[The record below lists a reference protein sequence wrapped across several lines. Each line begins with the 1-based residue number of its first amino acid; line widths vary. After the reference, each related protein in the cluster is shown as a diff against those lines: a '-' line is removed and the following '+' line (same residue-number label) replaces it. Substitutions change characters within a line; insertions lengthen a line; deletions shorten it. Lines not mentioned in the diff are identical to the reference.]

1 MAICTQFHLDICSLD
16 PKFQIN
22 RTKNNFAK
30 GPKQK
35 VAAQCCQWAKFG
47 GAQAK
52 QGRALATLSLVQ
64 FLSKFGYKLLVS
76 KGNYVPIAILIKE
89 NDERLNVYERI
100 VNTTSKDKYLVLSLN
115 FML

>member
-1 MAICTQFHLDICSLD
+1 MAIGAQFPLDFSGLE

-35 VAAQCCQWAKFG
+35 AAAQCCRSAKFG

-64 FLSKFGYKLLVS
+64 F
-76 KGNYVPIAILIKE
+76 I
-89 NDERLNVYERI
+89 
-100 VNTTSKDKYLVLSLN
+100 
-115 FML
+115 

>member
-1 MAICTQFHLDICSLD
+1 MAISTQFSLDISSLD

-35 VAAQCCQWAKFG
+35 AAAKCCRSAKFG
-47 GAQAK
+47 GAQVK

-64 FLSKFGYKLLVS
+64 FLSKFGFKLVVS
-76 KGNYVPIAILIKE
+76 KGNYVQIAILIKE
-89 NDERLNVYERI
+89 NDERPNKQSY
-100 VNTTSKDKYLVLSLN
+100 S
-115 FML
+115 

>member
-1 MAICTQFHLDICSLD
+1 MAIGTQFPLDISSLD

-22 RTKNNFAK
+22 WTKNNFAK

-35 VAAQCCQWAKFG
+35 AAAQCCRSAKFG

-64 FLSKFGYKLLVS
+64 F
-76 KGNYVPIAILIKE
+76 I
-89 NDERLNVYERI
+89 
-100 VNTTSKDKYLVLSLN
+100 
-115 FML
+115 

>member
-1 MAICTQFHLDICSLD
+1 MAIGTQFSLDISSLD

-22 RTKNNFAK
+22 RIKNNFAK

-35 VAAQCCQWAKFG
+35 AAAQYGRLAKFG

-64 FLSKFGYKLLVS
+64 FLSKFGFKLVVS

-89 NDERLNVYERI
+89 NDERPNVY
-100 VNTTSKDKYLVLSLN
+100 T
-115 FML
+115 

>member
-1 MAICTQFHLDICSLD
+1 MAIGTQFPLDFSSLD

-35 VAAQCCQWAKFG
+35 AAAQCCRSAKFG

-52 QGRALATLSLVQ
+52 QGRALTTLCLVQ
-64 FLSKFGYKLLVS
+64 FLSKFGF
-76 KGNYVPIAILIKE
+76 
-89 NDERLNVYERI
+89 RL
-100 VNTTSKDKYLVLSLN
+100 
-115 FML
+115 